1 MFLNIRVGN
10 LLIEFRSESL
20 IFGERPERF
29 ASSRSFVLSDLS
41 ESLTFA
47 HLSWAIWAN
56 EWMSDKR
63 MSNKRMSEFP
73 TLQNIISMVKYEVG
87 ESHGFKWYY
96 LKDWECCIVKISD
109 WVSMRGHRQCGH
121 PLKCT
126 VSQDCRPFV
135 GSKTL
140 PVTPWIFV
148 HPWSSE

>member
-10 LLIEFRSESL
+10 SLMEFRSNLL

-29 ASSRSFVLSDLS
+29 ANSRSFVLSNLS

-63 MSNKRMSEFP
+63 MSEFP
-73 TLQNIISMVKYEVG
+73 TLQNIISMVKYVVG

-96 LKDWECCIVKISD
+96 LKDWECCTVKISD
-109 WVSMRGHRQCGH
+109 WVSMRGHGQCGH